1 MMMNAKTLSDTAI
14 ARWVLLRVAGV
25 TSGPPGGKTEKNI
38 QVEGKVNDDERRGTG
53 ILCLTSRTTVTSARG
68 AE

>member
-53 ILCLTSRTTVTSARG
+53 YKVYKVYFVSHRERL
-68 AE
+68 